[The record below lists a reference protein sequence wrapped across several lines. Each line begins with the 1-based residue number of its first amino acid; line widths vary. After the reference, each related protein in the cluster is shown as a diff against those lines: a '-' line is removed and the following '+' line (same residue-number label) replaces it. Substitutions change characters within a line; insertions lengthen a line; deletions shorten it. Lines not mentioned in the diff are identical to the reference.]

1 MQASLPHSPSVCLFG
16 GTFDPIH
23 HGHIQIASLAKE
35 HLQLDK
41 VIFLPCHK
49 SPHKLDQQSATS
61 EARLKMCNLATSDL
75 PWAEVSDY
83 ELQKAGTSYSY
94 ETASYFKEL
103 YPNSTLYWL
112 MGTDQWNSLSKWK
125 HPEILASKVTFIICQ
140 RGSTELQKH
149 DYKHHFISSD
159 HPASST
165 VIRNNIKADDD
176 GINTPWLNKEVTEYI
191 KTQQLYRTN

>member
-1 MQASLPHSPSVCLFG
+1 MLTSNSHSPSICLFG

-23 HGHIQIASLAKE
+23 NGHIQIASLAME
-35 HLQLDK
+35 SLQLDK

-49 SPHKLDQQSATS
+49 SPHKLDKKSATS
-61 EARLKMCNLATSDL
+61 EARLEMCELAITTL

-83 ELQKAGTSYSY
+83 EVKKAGTSYSY

-103 YPNSTLYWL
+103 YPDSTLYWL

-140 RGSTELQKH
+140 RGTAELQQH

-165 VIRNNIKADDD
+165 AIRTNIET
-176 GINTPWLNKEVTEYI
+176 GNSLSNTPWLNKKVAEYI
-191 KTQQLYRTN
+191 ATQQLY